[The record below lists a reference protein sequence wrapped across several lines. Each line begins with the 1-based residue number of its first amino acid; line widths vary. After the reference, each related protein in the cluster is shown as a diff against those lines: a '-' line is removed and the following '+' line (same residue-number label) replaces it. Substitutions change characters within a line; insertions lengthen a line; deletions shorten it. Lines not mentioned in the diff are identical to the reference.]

1 MGGVVSYLGILEKDL
16 DPTVDH
22 VVRRKQVVDRRLAR
36 VEVHVPLVPV
46 VVQDLVLLHLP
57 VVVVHSAQVELERL
71 KEELKQRHERRV
83 RV

>member
-71 KEELKQRHERRV
+71 KEEWKQRHERRV

>member
-57 VVVVHSAQVELERL
+57 VVVVHSAQVELDRL
-71 KEELKQRHERRV
+71 KEEWKQRHERRV